1 MRVEA
6 VSAALAVL
14 AISGTCDAIIYSVDL
29 QLINNLRASLRL
41 KPLTMDSRLNG
52 CAHFHALE
60 QYQMGVMTHYSPN
73 GQNWGDRMQRCLGFR
88 PGYNGENVAVGYSY
102 DANVFEA
109 WKASPVHYANMVN
122 PNYNAIGFGQ
132 EGTYWV
138 QNFAQMSGA
147 DGKSG
152 DGWWY
157 VQPSPSPSPK
167 PSPKPSPSPSPAK
180 TSAAAT
186 SVTGTTS
193 TTSAPAQSASPT
205 LDYDPLHPPKETG
218 VVLDADKN
226 AYVVPGTIDVNGTTT
241 GSGDDGYISYYAG
254 DEDAIISRE
263 AKNALAKMSYEERE
277 AYANALV
284 TGEMNPFIIIESAAQ
299 KVGGVVASLVVAC
312 IVTVVLSPLL

>member
-1 MRVEA
+1 MRFEA
-6 VSAALAVL
+6 ASVLAVL
-14 AISGTCDAIIYSVDL
+14 AIARTSDAIIYSVDL
-29 QLINNLRASLRL
+29 QLINNLRTSLGL
-41 KPLTMDSRLNG
+41 KSLTMDSRLNG

-73 GQNWGDRMQRCLGFR
+73 GQNWGDR

-152 DGWWY
+152 DGWC
-157 VQPSPSPSPK
+157 
-167 PSPKPSPSPSPAK
+167 
-180 TSAAAT
+180 
-186 SVTGTTS
+186 S
-193 TTSAPAQSASPT
+193 TTSAAPQQASPT

-218 VVLDADKN
+218 VVLDADKS
-226 AYVVPGTIDVNGTTT
+226 AYVVPGTMDVNGTST
-241 GSGDDGYISYYAG
+241 GGGDGYISYYAG

-263 AKNALAKMSYEERE
+263 AKNALAKMSYEEQ
-277 AYANALV
+277 
-284 TGEMNPFIIIESAAQ
+284 SAAQ
-299 KVGGVVASLVVAC
+299 KVGGVFAATVLAC
-312 IVTVVLSPLL
+312 IVTLILSPLL